1 MSTEIRDDKLYVSAD
16 EVTKYLEDMANL
28 LQQISVGILESK
40 DNLIKKCTE
49 HTVEGESDDGEQD

>member
-1 MSTEIRDDKLYVSAD
+1 MSTEIRDDKLYVSAE

-40 DNLIKKCTE
+40 DNLIKKCEE
-49 HTVEGESDDGEQD
+49 HTEKEGESNDGE